1 MRVKGSKSRCLT
13 ARKIKNMSSRP
24 NVLFMIADDHRWDAI
39 GGMGDPTVKTPTM
52 DSLMARGTTFR
63 QTHIMGSLVGA
74 VCVPS
79 RAAVLTSA
87 NLFRSGGN
95 QINRDLAVWP
105 QVMREAGYHTFFSG
119 KWHNDRQ
126 TFTDSFDDG
135 ANIFFGGMGDQ
146 YKVPVFDFD
155 PTGKYPSDARYI
167 GEKFSTELFTD
178 SAVQFI
184 ENYDE
189 TDPFFLYLSFT
200 SPHDPRT
207 APGEYATMYSPE
219 EVPVPENFLPEHPFD
234 NGEMRIR
241 DEVLAPFPRT
251 PEIVQQHIADYY
263 GMITHMDAEMG
274 RVLQTLEATGHLE
287 NTIIIY
293 TADHGLSVGQ
303 HGLLGKQ
310 NLYNHSIHVPSIF
323 AGPGIPERETVD
335 ALTYLY
341 DVFPTVCDL
350 TDVACP
356 DTTEGCSLVPLMNG
370 HVERVRATVF
380 AAYRDI
386 HRTVSDGHWKLIRY
400 YVSEETG
407 AGTDCIQLFDLEQD
421 PWETT
426 NLAAND
432 VKSPE
437 HADRI
442 QSLAADM
449 KMWQIETDDFMKD
462 IPVLPL

>member
-1 MRVKGSKSRCLT
+1 M
-13 ARKIKNMSSRP
+13 SRP

-39 GGMGDPTVKTPTM
+39 RGMGDPTVKTPTM
-52 DSLMARGTTFR
+52 DSLIARGTTFR

-126 TFTDSFDDG
+126 TFTDSFDGG
-135 ANIFFGGMGDQ
+135 AKIFFGGMSDQ

-155 PTGKYPSDARYI
+155 PTGKYPDDAKYI

-178 SAVQFI
+178 AAVQFI

-207 APGEYATMYSPE
+207 APGEYATMYPPE
-219 EVPVPENFLPEHPFD
+219 DIPVPENFLPEHPFD

-274 RVLQTLEATGHLE
+274 RVLSTLEATGHLD

-293 TADHGLSVGQ
+293 TADHGLAVGQ

-323 AGPGIPERETVD
+323 VGPGIPEAETVD

-350 TDVACP
+350 TDVPCP

-370 HVERVRATVF
+370 HVEQVRATVF

-386 HRTVSDGHWKLIRY
+386 HRTISDGHWKLIRY

-426 NLAAND
+426 NLAHL
-432 VKSPE
+432 PE

-442 QSLAADM
+442 QSLAADL
-449 KMWQIETDDFMKD
+449 KQWQIETNDFMKD
-462 IPVLPL
+462 TPVLPL

>member
-1 MRVKGSKSRCLT
+1 
-13 ARKIKNMSSRP
+13 MSSRP

-63 QTHIMGSLVGA
+63 QTHIMGSLSGA

-87 NLFRSGGN
+87 SLFRSGAN
-95 QINRDLAVWP
+95 QINRDYAIWP
-105 QVMREAGYHTFFSG
+105 EVMRQAGYHTFFSG

-126 TFTDSFDDG
+126 TFADSFDDG
-135 ANIFFGGMGDQ
+135 GTIFFGGMGNQ
-146 YKVPVFDFD
+146 YKVPIFDFD
-155 PTGKYPSDARYI
+155 PTGAYPKDARYI
-167 GEKFSTELFTD
+167 GDKFSTELFTD

-184 ENYDE
+184 ENYDQ
-189 TDPFFLYLSFT
+189 TNPFFLYLSFT

-207 APGEYATMYSPE
+207 PPGEYATMYPPA
-219 EVPVPENFLPEHPFD
+219 EVPVPENFYPEHPFD

-263 GMITHMDAEMG
+263 GMITSQDAEMG
-274 RVLQTLEATGHLE
+274 RLLNTLEANGHLD
-287 NTIIIY
+287 NTIVIY
-293 TADHGLSVGQ
+293 TADHGLAVGQ

-310 NLYNHSIHVPSIF
+310 NLYDHSIRVPSIF
-323 AGPGIPERETVD
+323 AGPGISEGTTVD

-350 TDVACP
+350 TSVECP
-356 DTTEGCSLVPLMNG
+356 DTTEGKSLVPLMEG
-370 HVERVRATVF
+370 CVEQVRATVF
-380 AAYRDI
+380 AAYKDI
-386 HRTVSDGHWKLIRY
+386 HRTISDGRWKLIRY

-407 AGTDCIQLFDLEQD
+407 KGTDCIQFFDLEQD

-426 NLAAND
+426 NLAD
-432 VKSPE
+432 LPE

-442 QSLAADM
+442 RSLAADM
-449 KMWQIETDDFMKD
+449 KMWQTETDDFMKD
-462 IPVLPL
+462 TPVLPL

>member
-1 MRVKGSKSRCLT
+1 
-13 ARKIKNMSSRP
+13 MSSQP

-39 GGMGDPTVKTPTM
+39 RGMGDPTVQTPTM
-52 DSLMARGTTFR
+52 DSLMARGTTFH

-105 QVMREAGYHTFFSG
+105 QVMCEAGYHTFFSG

-135 ANIFFGGMGDQ
+135 AKIFFGGMSDQ

-155 PTGKYPSDARYI
+155 PTGKYPDDARYI

-178 SAVQFI
+178 AAVQFI
-184 ENYDE
+184 ENYSE

-219 EVPVPENFLPEHPFD
+219 DIPVPENFLPEHPFD

-274 RVLQTLEATGHLE
+274 RVLSTLEATGHLD
-287 NTIIIY
+287 NTIVIY
-293 TADHGLSVGQ
+293 TADHGLAVGQ

-323 AGPGIPERETVD
+323 AGPGIPEGETVD

-341 DVFPTVCDL
+341 DVFPTVCEL

-356 DTTEGCSLVPLMNG
+356 DTIEGCSLVPLMNG
-370 HVERVRATVF
+370 HVERVRPTVF

-386 HRTVSDGHWKLIRY
+386 QRTITDGRWKLIRY

-407 AGTDCIQLFDLEQD
+407 AGTDCIQFFDLEQD

-426 NLAAND
+426 NLAD
-432 VKSPE
+432 LPE

-442 QSLAADM
+442 RSLAADM
-449 KMWQIETDDFMKD
+449 QMWQIHTNDFMKD
-462 IPVLPL
+462 VPILPL

>member
-1 MRVKGSKSRCLT
+1 
-13 ARKIKNMSSRP
+13 MSSRP
-24 NVLFMIADDHRWDAI
+24 NILFMIADDHRWDAI
-39 GGMGDPTVKTPTM
+39 SGMGDPTVKTPTL

-95 QINRDLAVWP
+95 QINPDLAVWP
-105 QVMREAGYHTFFSG
+105 QVMRETGYHTFGTG
-119 KWHNDRQ
+119 KWHNDKK
-126 TFTDSFDDG
+126 TFTNSFADG
-135 ANIFFGGMGDQ
+135 AKIFFGGMSSHLD
-146 YKVPVFDFD
+146 VPVFDYD
-155 PTGKYPSDARYI
+155 PNGTYPDDAKYS
-167 GEKFSTELFTD
+167 GEKFSTELFAD
-178 SAVQFI
+178 VAVQFLQG
-184 ENYDE
+184 YDA
-189 TDPFFLYLSFT
+189 DNPFFLYLSFT

-207 APGEYATMYSPE
+207 PPAEYAAMYPPE
-219 EVPVPENFLPEHPFD
+219 EIPIPENFLPEHPFD

-263 GMITHMDAEMG
+263 GMITHMDAEIG
-274 RVLQTLEATGHLE
+274 RVLQTLETTGHLE

-293 TADHGLSVGQ
+293 TADHGLAVGQ

-323 AGPGIPERETVD
+323 AGPGIPEGTTVD

-341 DVFPTVCDL
+341 DVFPTVCEL

-356 DTTEGCSLVPLMNG
+356 DTTEGRSLVPLMRG
-370 HVERVRATVF
+370 DVERVRATVF

-386 HRTVSDGHWKLIRY
+386 QRTIRDGRWKLIRY

-407 AGTDCIQLFDLEQD
+407 AGTNCIQLFDLEQD

-426 NLAAND
+426 NLAD
-432 VKSPE
+432 LPE

-442 QSLAADM
+442 RSLAADM
-449 KMWQIETDDFMKD
+449 EMWQIQTDDFLKGT
-462 IPVLPL
+462 PVLL

>member
-1 MRVKGSKSRCLT
+1 
-13 ARKIKNMSSRP
+13 MSSRP

-39 GGMGDPTVKTPTM
+39 RGMGDPTVQTPTM

-135 ANIFFGGMGDQ
+135 AKIFFGGMSDQ

-155 PTGKYPSDARYI
+155 PTGKYPDDARYI

-178 SAVQFI
+178 AAVQFI
-184 ENYDE
+184 ENYSE

-207 APGEYATMYSPE
+207 APGEYATMYSPADI
-219 EVPVPENFLPEHPFD
+219 PVPENFLPEHPFD

-274 RVLQTLEATGHLE
+274 RVLSTLEATGHLD
-287 NTIIIY
+287 NTIVIY
-293 TADHGLSVGQ
+293 TADHGLAVGQ

-310 NLYNHSIHVPSIF
+310 NLYDHSIHVPSIF
-323 AGPGIPERETVD
+323 AGPGIPEGETVE

-356 DTTEGCSLVPLMNG
+356 DTTEGCNLVPLMNG
-370 HVERVRATVF
+370 HVERVRPTVF

-386 HRTVSDGHWKLIRY
+386 QRAITDGRWKLIRY

-407 AGTDCIQLFDLEQD
+407 AGTDCIQFFDLEQD

-426 NLAAND
+426 NLAD
-432 VKSPE
+432 LPE

-442 QSLAADM
+442 RSLAADM
-449 KMWQIETDDFMKD
+449 EMWQIHTNDFMKD
-462 IPVLPL
+462 TPVLPL

>member
-1 MRVKGSKSRCLT
+1 M
-13 ARKIKNMSSRP
+13 SRP

-39 GGMGDPTVKTPTM
+39 GGMGDPTVQTPTM
-52 DSLMARGTTFR
+52 DALMTRGTTFR

-105 QVMREAGYHTFFSG
+105 QVMRDAGYHTFFSG

-126 TFTDSFDDG
+126 TFTDSFDAG
-135 ANIFFGGMGDQ
+135 AKIFFGGMSDQ

-155 PTGKYPSDARYI
+155 PTGKYPEDAKYI

-219 EVPVPENFLPEHPFD
+219 DIPVPENFLPEHPFD

-274 RVLQTLEATGHLE
+274 RVLSTLEATGHLD

-293 TADHGLSVGQ
+293 TADHGLAVGQ

-323 AGPGIPERETVD
+323 AGPGIPEGETVD

-350 TDVACP
+350 TDVTCP
-356 DTTEGCSLVPLMNG
+356 DTTEGRSLVPLMDG
-370 HVERVRATVF
+370 RVERVRATVF

-386 HRTVSDGHWKLIRY
+386 HRTIRDGRWKLIRY

-407 AGTDCIQLFDLEQD
+407 AGTDCIQFFDVEQD

-426 NLAAND
+426 NLAD
-432 VKSPE
+432 LPE

-442 QSLAADM
+442 RSLAADM
-449 KMWQIETDDFMKD
+449 KMWQIETNDFMKD
-462 IPVLPL
+462 TPVLLQS

>member
-1 MRVKGSKSRCLT
+1 M
-13 ARKIKNMSSRP
+13 SRP

-39 GGMGDPTVKTPTM
+39 GGMGDPTVQTPTM
-52 DSLMARGTTFR
+52 DALMTRGTTFR

-105 QVMREAGYHTFFSG
+105 QVMRDAGYHTFFSG

-126 TFTDSFDDG
+126 TFTDSFDAG
-135 ANIFFGGMGDQ
+135 AKIFFGGMSDQ

-155 PTGKYPSDARYI
+155 PTGKYPEDAKYI

-219 EVPVPENFLPEHPFD
+219 DIPVPENFLPEHPFD

-274 RVLQTLEATGHLE
+274 RVLSTLEATGHLD

-293 TADHGLSVGQ
+293 TADHGLAVGQ

-323 AGPGIPERETVD
+323 AGPGIPEGETVD

-350 TDVACP
+350 TDVTCP
-356 DTTEGCSLVPLMNG
+356 DTTEGRSLVPLMDG
-370 HVERVRATVF
+370 RVERVRATVF

-386 HRTVSDGHWKLIRY
+386 HRTIRDGRWKLIRY

-407 AGTDCIQLFDLEQD
+407 AGTDCIQFFDLEQD

-426 NLAAND
+426 NLAD
-432 VKSPE
+432 LPE

-442 QSLAADM
+442 RSLAADM
-449 KMWQIETDDFMKD
+449 KMWQIETNDFMKD
-462 IPVLPL
+462 TPVLLQE

>member
-1 MRVKGSKSRCLT
+1 M
-13 ARKIKNMSSRP
+13 SRP

-39 GGMGDPTVKTPTM
+39 GGMGDPTVQTPTM
-52 DSLMARGTTFR
+52 DSLMTRGTTFR

-105 QVMREAGYHTFFSG
+105 QVMRDAGYHTFFSG

-126 TFTDSFDDG
+126 TFTDSFDAG
-135 ANIFFGGMGDQ
+135 AKIFFGGMSDQ

-155 PTGKYPSDARYI
+155 PTGKYPEDAKYI

-219 EVPVPENFLPEHPFD
+219 DIPVPENFLPEHPFD

-274 RVLQTLEATGHLE
+274 RVLSTLEATGHLD

-293 TADHGLSVGQ
+293 TADHGLAVGQ

-323 AGPGIPERETVD
+323 AGPGIPEGETVD

-350 TDVACP
+350 TDVTCP
-356 DTTEGCSLVPLMNG
+356 DTTEGRSLVPLMDG
-370 HVERVRATVF
+370 RVERVRATVF

-386 HRTVSDGHWKLIRY
+386 HRTIRDGRWKLIRY

-407 AGTDCIQLFDLEQD
+407 AGTDCIQFFDLEQD

-426 NLAAND
+426 NLAD
-432 VKSPE
+432 LPE

-442 QSLAADM
+442 RSLAADM
-449 KMWQIETDDFMKD
+449 KMWQIETNDFMKD
-462 IPVLPL
+462 TPVLLQ

>member
-1 MRVKGSKSRCLT
+1 M
-13 ARKIKNMSSRP
+13 SRP

-39 GGMGDPTVKTPTM
+39 GGMGDPTVQTPTM
-52 DSLMARGTTFR
+52 DALMTRGTTFR

-105 QVMREAGYHTFFSG
+105 QVMRDAGYDTFFSG

-126 TFTDSFDDG
+126 TFTDSFDAG
-135 ANIFFGGMGDQ
+135 AKIFFGGMSDQ

-155 PTGKYPSDARYI
+155 PTGKYPEDVKYI

-178 SAVQFI
+178 AAVEFLQAYDA
-184 ENYDE
+184 EN
-189 TDPFFLYLSFT
+189 PFFLYLSFT

-219 EVPVPENFLPEHPFD
+219 DIPVPENFLPEHPFD

-274 RVLQTLEATGHLE
+274 RVLSTLEATGHLDD
-287 NTIIIY
+287 TIIIY
-293 TADHGLSVGQ
+293 TADHGLAVGQ

-323 AGPGIPERETVD
+323 AGPGIPEGETVD

-350 TDVACP
+350 TDVTCP
-356 DTTEGCSLVPLMNG
+356 DTTEGRSLVPLMHG
-370 HVERVRATVF
+370 RVERVRATVF

-386 HRTVSDGHWKLIRY
+386 HRAIRDGRWKLIRY
-400 YVSEETG
+400 YVSKETG
-407 AGTDCIQLFDLEQD
+407 AGTDCIQFFDLEQD

-426 NLAAND
+426 NFADL
-432 VKSPE
+432 PE

-442 QSLAADM
+442 RSLAADM
-449 KMWQIETDDFMKD
+449 KMWQIETNDFMKD
-462 IPVLPL
+462 TPVLPV

>member
-1 MRVKGSKSRCLT
+1 
-13 ARKIKNMSSRP
+13 MSSRP

-39 GGMGDPTVKTPTM
+39 GGMGDPTVKTPTL

-105 QVMREAGYHTFFSG
+105 EVMRQAGYHTFFSG

-126 TFTDSFDDG
+126 TFTNSFDDG
-135 ANIFFGGMGDQ
+135 AKIFFGGMSDQ

-155 PTGKYPSDARYI
+155 PAGKYPNDAKYI

-184 ENYDE
+184 ENYDQ

-207 APGEYATMYSPE
+207 APGEYATMYPPE
-219 EVPVPENFLPEHPFD
+219 DIPVPENFVPEHPFD

-274 RVLQTLEATGHLE
+274 RVLRTLEATGQLD
-287 NTIIIY
+287 NTIVIY
-293 TADHGLSVGQ
+293 TADHGLAVGQ

-310 NLYNHSIHVPSIF
+310 NLYNHSIRVPSIF
-323 AGPGIPERETVD
+323 AGPGVSEGVTVD

-350 TDVACP
+350 TGVECP
-356 DTTEGCSLVPLMNG
+356 NTTEGKSLVPLMEG
-370 HVERVRATVF
+370 CVERVRATVF
-380 AAYRDI
+380 AAYKDI
-386 HRTVSDGHWKLIRY
+386 HRTISDGRWKLIRY

-426 NLAAND
+426 NLAD
-432 VKSPE
+432 LPE

-442 QSLAADM
+442 RSLAADM
-449 KMWQIETDDFMKD
+449 KMWQTEKDDFMKD
-462 IPVLPL
+462 IPVLLE

>member
-1 MRVKGSKSRCLT
+1 M
-13 ARKIKNMSSRP
+13 SRP

-39 GGMGDPTVKTPTM
+39 GGMGDPTVQTPTM
-52 DSLMARGTTFR
+52 DALMTRGTTFR

-95 QINRDLAVWP
+95 QINRELAVWP
-105 QVMREAGYHTFFSG
+105 QVMRDAGYHTFFSG

-126 TFTDSFDDG
+126 TFTDSFDAG
-135 ANIFFGGMGDQ
+135 AKIFFGGMSDQ

-155 PTGKYPSDARYI
+155 PTGKYPEDAKYI

-178 SAVQFI
+178 AAVEFLQAYDA
-184 ENYDE
+184 EN
-189 TDPFFLYLSFT
+189 PFFLYLSFT

-207 APGEYATMYSPE
+207 APGEYATLYSPE
-219 EVPVPENFLPEHPFD
+219 DMPVPENFLPEHPFD

-263 GMITHMDAEMG
+263 GMITHQDAEMG
-274 RVLQTLEATGHLE
+274 RLLSTLEATGHLD

-293 TADHGLSVGQ
+293 TADHGLAVGQ

-323 AGPGIPERETVD
+323 AGPGIPEGETVD

-350 TDVACP
+350 TDITCP
-356 DTTEGCSLVPLMNG
+356 DTTEGRSLVPLMKG
-370 HVERVRATVF
+370 RVERVRATVF

-386 HRTVSDGHWKLIRY
+386 HRTISDGRWKLIRY

-407 AGTDCIQLFDLEQD
+407 AGTDCIQFFDLAQD

-426 NLAAND
+426 NLAD
-432 VKSPE
+432 LPE

-442 QSLAADM
+442 RSLAADM
-449 KMWQIETDDFMKD
+449 QMWQIETNDFMKD
-462 IPVLPL
+462 TPVLLQE

>member
-1 MRVKGSKSRCLT
+1 
-13 ARKIKNMSSRP
+13 MSSRP

-39 GGMGDPTVKTPTM
+39 RGMGDPTVQTPTM

-95 QINRDLAVWP
+95 QINRELAVWP

-135 ANIFFGGMGDQ
+135 AKIFFGGMSDQ

-155 PTGKYPSDARYI
+155 PTGKYSNDARYI

-184 ENYDE
+184 ENYSE

-207 APGEYATMYSPE
+207 APGEYATMYPPADI
-219 EVPVPENFLPEHPFD
+219 PVPENFLPEHPFD

-274 RVLQTLEATGHLE
+274 RVLSTLEATGHLD

-293 TADHGLSVGQ
+293 TADHGLAVGQ

-310 NLYNHSIHVPSIF
+310 NLYDHSIHVPSIF
-323 AGPGIPERETVD
+323 AGPGIPEGETVD

-356 DTTEGCSLVPLMNG
+356 DTTEGCNLVPLMKG
-370 HVERVRATVF
+370 HVERVRPTVF

-386 HRTVSDGHWKLIRY
+386 HRAITDGRWKLIRY

-407 AGTDCIQLFDLEQD
+407 AGTDCIQFFDLEQD

-426 NLAAND
+426 NLAD
-432 VKSPE
+432 LPE

-449 KMWQIETDDFMKD
+449 QMWQMHTDDFMKD
-462 IPVLPL
+462 TPVLLQ